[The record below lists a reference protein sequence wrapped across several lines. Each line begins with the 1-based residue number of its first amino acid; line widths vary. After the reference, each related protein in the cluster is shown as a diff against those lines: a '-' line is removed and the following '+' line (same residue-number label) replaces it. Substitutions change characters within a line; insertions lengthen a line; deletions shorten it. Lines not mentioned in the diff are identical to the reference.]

1 VTQSRDFLL
10 EKRYTTHQQ
19 NCKTIFLFLGFGY
32 KVDVR
37 LFPQSADTSWHAG
50 FISHSISCVTFNRF
64 IIEKALLHIMNM
76 ESTSPVKSPLS
87 KGNCPFPPLVAGMV
101 TLQFFQN
108 CVPGISMVFPVC
120 FLVNKN
126 SFRTDI
132 TCNLTRHCGLPLL

>member
-1 VTQSRDFLL
+1 MSAYF
-10 EKRYTTHQQ
+10 HSQQ
-19 NCKTIFLFLGFGY
+19 TLAGMQVSSAILFR
-32 KVDVR
+32 VS
-37 LFPQSADTSWHAG
+37 P
-50 FISHSISCVTFNRF
+50 FNRF
-64 IIEKALLHIMNM
+64 IIEKALLHIVNM

-108 CVPGISMVFPVC
+108 CVPGISMVFPLC